1 MADNERP
8 SKTSVRKAGSK
19 IRKYRSG
26 EASQAEFEEAL
37 ETVRVFRSQFAGPLL
52 MVTNSVSGIASRCG
66 IDARVTQ
73 RLKREQTIIEKLGD
87 REKGLDLSRMQ
98 DIGGC
103 RILVSDIAQVRTV
116 EAAILDVW
124 AAQVAKVDD
133 YIEYPR
139 KSGYR
144 AVHIVV
150 KRDNLPI
157 EVQIRSR
164 RMHEWAEF
172 VERMSGHFGRNLK
185 QDAGDHPAQILART
199 MAEIYRLEE
208 EQKRVPLDLID
219 KANRQIAEVN
229 KLLTASVEKQEG
241 AS

>member
-1 MADNERP
+1 
-8 SKTSVRKAGSK
+8 
-19 IRKYRSG
+19 
-26 EASQAEFEEAL
+26 
-37 ETVRVFRSQFAGPLL
+37 
-52 MVTNSVSGIASRCG
+52 MVTNSVSGIASGCG

-124 AAQVAKVDD
+124 EAQVAKVYD
-133 YIEYPR
+133 YIECPR
-139 KSGYR
+139 ESGYR

-150 KRDNLPI
+150 KRDSLPI
-157 EVQIRSR
+157 EIQIRSR
-164 RMHEWAEF
+164 RMHVWAEF

-185 QDAGDHPAQILART
+185 QDAGDHPVQILART

-229 KLLTASVEKQEG
+229 KLLTASVDKQEG

>member
-1 MADNERP
+1 
-8 SKTSVRKAGSK
+8 
-19 IRKYRSG
+19 
-26 EASQAEFEEAL
+26 
-37 ETVRVFRSQFAGPLL
+37 
-52 MVTNSVSGIASRCG
+52 MVTNSVSGIASGCG
-66 IDARVTQ
+66 IDAPVTQ

-103 RILVSDIAQVRTV
+103 RILVSDIAEVRTV

-124 AAQVAKVDD
+124 GAQVGKVYD
-133 YIEYPR
+133 YIECPR
-139 KSGYR
+139 ESGYR

-150 KRDNLPI
+150 KRDSLPI
-157 EVQIRSR
+157 EIQIRSR
-164 RMHEWAEF
+164 RMHTWAEF

-185 QDAGDHPAQILART
+185 QDAGDHPVQVLART

-208 EQKRVPLDLID
+208 EQERVPLDLID

-229 KLLTASVEKQEG
+229 KLLTASVDKQEG

>member
-1 MADNERP
+1 
-8 SKTSVRKAGSK
+8 
-19 IRKYRSG
+19 
-26 EASQAEFEEAL
+26 
-37 ETVRVFRSQFAGPLL
+37 
-52 MVTNSVSGIASRCG
+52 
-66 IDARVTQ
+66 
-73 RLKREQTIIEKLGD
+73 
-87 REKGLDLSRMQ
+87 MQ

-172 VERMSGHFGRNLK
+172 VERMSVHFGRNLK
-185 QDAGDHPAQILART
+185 QDAGDHPVQILART
-199 MAEIYRLEE
+199 MAETYRLEE

>member
-1 MADNERP
+1 
-8 SKTSVRKAGSK
+8 
-19 IRKYRSG
+19 
-26 EASQAEFEEAL
+26 
-37 ETVRVFRSQFAGPLL
+37 
-52 MVTNSVSGIASRCG
+52 
-66 IDARVTQ
+66 
-73 RLKREQTIIEKLGD
+73 
-87 REKGLDLSRMQ
+87 MQ

-229 KLLTASVEKQEG
+229 KLLTASVDKQEG